1 MSVACAATPVPA
13 STEVTGVVTLFFV
26 PCPVTVT
33 STPRPHSAQVL
44 AGAVMVTPERLI
56 VDEPGTAV
64 TVPDPHHTDRL
75 LGFATTSPGGS
86 GSVKP
91 TPVNVVPGT
100 RLEMWK
106 KRRNVSFT
114 FAVVAVVTPLKNSL

>member
-44 AGAVMVTPERLI
+44 AGAVMGTPERLI
-56 VDEPGTAV
+56 VDEPGPAV
-64 TVPDPHHTDRL
+64 TGPDPHHTDRL
-75 LGFATTSPGGS
+75 LGFATTRPGGS
-86 GSVKP
+86 GSAEA
-91 TPVNVVPGT
+91 TPVHVAPA
-100 RLEMWK
+100 
-106 KRRNVSFT
+106 ST
-114 FAVVAVVTPLKNSL
+114 FEI